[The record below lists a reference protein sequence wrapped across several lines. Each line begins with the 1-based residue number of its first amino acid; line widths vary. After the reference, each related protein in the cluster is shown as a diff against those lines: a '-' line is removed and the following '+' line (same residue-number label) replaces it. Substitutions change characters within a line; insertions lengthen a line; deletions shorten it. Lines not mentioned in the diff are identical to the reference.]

1 MESAPTNDAIIVRD
15 IMVSLRD
22 GVRLATDVY
31 RPANGSEPLDGAFP
45 TLLIRTPY
53 NKSGPNTV
61 EKQGLYYA
69 RRGYVVVIQ
78 DCRGRYASEGEFYFL
93 AQEAEDGY
101 DTMVW
106 LSKQPWC
113 NGRIGTFG
121 TSYLAWVQNALAS

>member
-1 MESAPTNDAIIVRD
+1 MRNSIVESGPVHDAIIVRD
-15 IMVSLRD
+15 IKVPMRD

-31 RPANGSEPLDGAFP
+31 RPAQGSEPLAGAFP

-53 NKSGPNTV
+53 NKSSPNSV
-61 EKQGLYYA
+61 EKHGLYYA

-101 DTMVW
+101 DTVVW
-106 LSKQPWC
+106 VGEQPWC
-113 NGRIGTFG
+113 NGKVGTLG
-121 TSYLAWVQNALAS
+121 TSYLA